1 MNLQNQLDWLP
12 SLLDGVVVPA
22 AINVNVL
29 KSEIMLQCGL
39 LTPIY
44 SEPEL
49 MKQAIAQWFA
59 ARTWTFEHLIKII
72 QAQYSPIENTEVFD
86 STERTISESE
96 MTSESMTGNSS
107 DMRHRSAES
116 SGDTSRDAN
125 RDRQRSA
132 SETADNENTVSA
144 FNASTYQPQNS
155 GNDSSMQSESEY
167 YADSESTN
175 YADSSSG
182 SESGSETHDNEM
194 ERAHGRDYVEK
205 FVQHKHGNI
214 GTMTNF
220 QLIEG
225 ELELLHNF
233 NIYKWIAL
241 NFRAELFI
249 EVY

>member
-22 AINVNVL
+22 EINVNVL
-29 KSEIMLQCGL
+29 KSEIMQQCGL

-59 ARTWTFEHLIKII
+59 ARTWTFEHLVNIIK
-72 QAQYSPIENTEVFD
+72 AQYSPIENTEVFD
-86 STERTISESE
+86 STERNVSESE
-96 MTSESMTGNSS
+96 FTSESNTGSS
-107 DMRHRSAES
+107 AFDREGES
-116 SGDTSRDAN
+116 SGG

-155 GNDSSMQSESEY
+155 GNDSTLSSESE
-167 YADSESTN
+167 N
-175 YADSSSG
+175 YQDSSSQ
-182 SESGSETHDNEM
+182 SETGSETNDNQM
-194 ERAHGRDYVEK
+194 ERESGRQFKET